1 MTLPIINLDR
11 TRSYP
16 PRVSEFTYRF
26 WSSLR
31 EGLFETTS
39 CRDCA
44 RTTFPPKPFCP
55 HCWSKNLTWVPLSGR
70 GRLYSQ
76 TVIHAAPAVFRAE
89 TPYRVGI
96 VDLDESV
103 AGRRVLQV
111 VAPAFERGLDEARHR
126 VGVLVDERFGRHEG
140 GAVGRI
146 AVAGEQEADRSVSYF
161 VAELLQDVALRFTA

>member
-55 HCWSKNLTWVPLSGR
+55 HCWSKNLTWVPLSGN

-96 VDLDESV
+96 VDLDEGLRI
-103 AGRRVLQV
+103 ATRII
-111 VAPAFERGLDEARHR
+111 ADNTPGLDTPVEIVVLRYVDGPLFAARPLPR
-126 VGVLVDERFGRHEG
+126 
-140 GAVGRI
+140 
-146 AVAGEQEADRSVSYF
+146 
-161 VAELLQDVALRFTA
+161 